1 MLARALPRANV
12 LQRLSG
18 DSMRFVQMV
27 FAIVLVSMVSVL
39 PVSAGEATPKKWRIL
54 YVEGGPYTNY
64 QQLLAGTARGL
75 ARLGLIANGNVAI
88 PAETES
94 SREMWEWLSKN
105 AGGNRIEFLRDG
117 YYSANW
123 DSTERER
130 TREAIV
136 KRIREKKDV
145 DMIWAFGTWSGL
157 DMAGSVK
164 NIPIFSMSVSDAV
177 GAGIARSWED
187 SGQDNLHAQVEPGRY
202 KRQIAV
208 FHEVFRFKRLGIPY
222 EDTPEGRSTC
232 AMDEIEAAADELG
245 IELVR
250 CTTPLDLPDPNESF
264 QNLQQCVKTL
274 STSSDAIYLTLSSG
288 IQGERMVELLQPII
302 DAGIPSFSQG
312 GPNEVKL
319 GVLMSL
325 AQASFLDWGQ
335 FEADC
340 MAKVIN
346 GETPRNVN
354 QIFEPAL
361 GLAINL
367 KMAMLIGWN
376 PPLEILAAVDEIY
389 QQIQNAQ

>member
-1 MLARALPRANV
+1 MSGRKSLSGVPGVFMRLVRLVLSVMLAIAVICPTVWAS
-12 LQRLSG
+12 QT
-18 DSMRFVQMV
+18 
-27 FAIVLVSMVSVL
+27 A
-39 PVSAGEATPKKWRIL
+39 PKKWRIL

-64 QQLLAGTARGL
+64 QHLLAGTARGL

-88 PAETES
+88 PSETES

-123 DSTERER
+123 DAAERER
-130 TREAIV
+130 ISEAIARRV
-136 KRIREKKDV
+136 REKKDV

-164 NIPIFSMSVSDAV
+164 DIPIFSMSVSDAV

-208 FHEVFRFKRLGIPY
+208 FHEVFKFKRLGIPY

-232 AMDEIEAAADELG
+232 AMDEIEAAAEELG

-250 CTTPLDLPDPNESF
+250 CTTPLDLPDPDESF
-264 QNLQQCVKTL
+264 RNLQQCVKTL

-346 GETPRNVN
+346 GEKPRNVN